1 MLNDRPHSPPHNLNL
16 SSREAVR
23 ITRPSRARTRLLNQ
37 TIGLN
42 QEKKAATEK
51 SGVSGW
57 EELQLL
63 VGFRNSFFLLLDAL
77 F

>member
-23 ITRPSRARTRLLNQ
+23 ITCPSLARTRLLNQ

-42 QEKKAATEK
+42 QEKTAAKGK
-51 SGVSGW
+51 SGVSG
-57 EELQLL
+57 
-63 VGFRNSFFLLLDAL
+63 R
-77 F
+77 